1 MGQAFPYSNVA
12 GLLRYSGF
20 HLPCIFVVSRL
31 GFYLKTS
38 GPSRMAGRK
47 VY

>member
-31 GFYLKTS
+31 GFYFENQRAVADGWS
-38 GPSRMAGRK
+38 
-47 VY
+47 

>member
-20 HLPCIFVVSRL
+20 HLPYCVRGIAFRFLFENQRAVADGWS
-31 GFYLKTS
+31 
-38 GPSRMAGRK
+38 
-47 VY
+47 